1 MHLLSKWE
9 VLVDAFRQN
18 QSLVPAIY
26 EDSQKEPESNNMAL
40 ALIDDDS
47 AEEHISRRAERRK
60 KKELEWSK
68 VKEPS
73 NPIAL
78 RAVEEY

>member
-1 MHLLSKWE
+1 
-9 VLVDAFRQN
+9 
-18 QSLVPAIY
+18 
-26 EDSQKEPESNNMAL
+26 MAL